1 VPVGHEP
8 QRASPKLL
16 SQGLPVCGDYAFT
29 VFERVFKEFGMLS
42 VSNLRFSIGTKIDW
56 VWPCIDD
63 VETRSNAVV
72 RALIGRK
79 RAYFNRI
86 HGASPNLAMAIW
98 RSAPSAAFAGD

>member
-1 VPVGHEP
+1 
-8 QRASPKLL
+8 
-16 SQGLPVCGDYAFT
+16 
-29 VFERVFKEFGMLS
+29 MLS

-72 RALIGRK
+72 RALTGRK

-86 HGASPNLAMAIW
+86 HGASLAISQW
-98 RSAPSAAFAGD
+98 RFGGLRHQRRLRATDQIPTSLQSLRVIFS